1 MKKYLSLILVF
12 ILVVI
17 AYLPSHAQCA
27 MCTGQVETATNA
39 GSSVALGI
47 NKGVL
52 YIFMMPYL
60 IMATLGYF
68 WWKGRKKDPAEIQQQ
83 AE

>member
-1 MKKYLSLILVF
+1 MKKLKTFLPIILVLLF
-12 ILVVI
+12 MAIQISV
-17 AYLPSHAQCA
+17 SAQCA

-52 YIFMMPYL
+52 YIFVMPYL
-60 IMATLGYF
+60 IIATIGYF
-68 WWKGRKKDPAEIQQQ
+68 WWRTKKKSGA
-83 AE
+83 

>member
-1 MKKYLSLILVF
+1 MKKYLPVFFVLLLLI
-12 ILVVI
+12 I
-17 AYLPSHAQCA
+17 AYLPTNAQCA
-27 MCTGQVETATNA
+27 MCTGQVESATNA

-68 WWKGRKKDPAEIQQQ
+68 WWKGRKKDPTEAE
-83 AE
+83 A

>member
-1 MKKYLSLILVF
+1 MKKFLPLFMVF
-12 ILVVI
+12 ILLVI
-17 AYLPSHAQCA
+17 AYLPSSAQCA

-60 IMATLGYF
+60 IMGTLGYF
-68 WWKGRKKDPAEIQQQ
+68 WWRGRKKDPAEQQ
-83 AE
+83 

>member
-1 MKKYLSLILVF
+1 MKKYLPVFLIIIIAMV
-12 ILVVI
+12 
-17 AYLPSHAQCA
+17 AYLPLQAQCA

-52 YIFMMPYL
+52 YIFIMPYL
-60 IMATLGYF
+60 IMGTIGYF
-68 WWKGRKKDPAEIQQQ
+68 WWKGRKKSQSADQNIST
-83 AE
+83 

>member
-1 MKKYLSLILVF
+1 MKKYLPFFLTLILIVG
-12 ILVVI
+12 V
-17 AYLPSHAQCA
+17 YLPANAQCA

-60 IMATLGYF
+60 IMGTLGYF
-68 WWKGRKKDPAEIQQQ
+68 WWRSRKKEPEASQQTG
-83 AE
+83 A

>member
-1 MKKYLSLILVF
+1 MKKHLPVF
-12 ILVVI
+12 MLLALLTI
-17 AYLPSHAQCA
+17 AYLPTHAQCA

-60 IMATLGYF
+60 IMGTLGYF
-68 WWKGRKKDPAEIQQQ
+68 WWKGRKKDPLEAE
-83 AE
+83 A

>member
-1 MKKYLSLILVF
+1 MKKYLPSILVF
-12 ILVVI
+12 ILLVI
-17 AYLPSHAQCA
+17 ACLSSSAQCA

-60 IMATLGYF
+60 IMGTLGYF
-68 WWKGRKKDPAEIQQQ
+68 WWRGRKKDPAEQQ
-83 AE
+83 

>member
-1 MKKYLSLILVF
+1 MKKYLPVFLVLMLLI
-12 ILVVI
+12 I
-17 AYLPSHAQCA
+17 AYLPTSAQCA
-27 MCTGQVETATNA
+27 MCQGQVETATDA

-60 IMATLGYF
+60 VMGTLGYF
-68 WWKGRKKDPAEIQQQ
+68 WWKGRKKDQMVSQNSGT
-83 AE
+83 

>member
-1 MKKYLSLILVF
+1 MKKYLPLFLLF
-12 ILVVI
+12 ILLVA
-17 AYLPSHAQCA
+17 AYLPSSAQCA

-68 WWKGRKKDPAEIQQQ
+68 WWKGRKKDPAEQQ
-83 AE
+83 

>member
-1 MKKYLSLILVF
+1 MKKYLPVLLVC
-12 ILVVI
+12 LLMVV
-17 AYLPSHAQCA
+17 ACLSTQAQCA
-27 MCTGQVETATNA
+27 MCQGQVETATDA

-68 WWKGRKKDPAEIQQQ
+68 WWKGRKRDEQTA
-83 AE
+83 